1 MRALVL
7 DGPWDVRVVDRPVP
21 ELKEPTDCLVRVVAC
36 GICGTDL
43 GIIRGSYTAC
53 RPPVVLGHEATG
65 VVVRT
70 GPAVAG
76 LREGDR
82 VAINPTYFCGVCRFC
97 RSGRP
102 NHCARKDGTEA
113 GVSSDGT
120 LAEYYVTGE
129 RFLHRL
135 PPELGYVEG
144 ALTEPLSCVLTGVR
158 QVVAHP
164 ATTCLVLGLGPVGLL
179 YALALGTRGVRG
191 VAVEPAADRRALAEK
206 VLSPRGW
213 GVTATLEDAIAA
225 GGGEELD
232 LLVDTSGTF
241 DGSLLPHVAAG
252 GQVLLVALR
261 PHREQLD
268 LGDLADRS
276 ISLIGS
282 IDSLGTFDDAW
293 HLLAGGVVPAQSVVT
308 HVVPLESVP
317 SALRLLGCDLAA
329 KTYTPD
335 AAALKVV
342 VQVTPEELAHNHERP
357 EPR

>member
-1 MRALVL
+1 MRALVF
-7 DGPWDVRVVDRPVP
+7 DGPWDVRVVDCPVP
-21 ELKEPTDCLVRVVAC
+21 ELREPTDCLVRVVAC

-43 GIIRGSYTAC
+43 GIVRGSYGAC

-70 GPAVAG
+70 GPGVAG

-113 GVSSDGT
+113 GVSSNGT

-129 RFLHRL
+129 RFLHRI

-158 QVVAHP
+158 QIVAHP

-179 YALALGTRGVRG
+179 YALALGIRGVRG
-191 VAVEPAADRRALAEK
+191 VAVEPAAHRRALAEK
-206 VLSPRGW
+206 LLFPRW
-213 GVTATLEDAIAA
+213 SVTATLEDAVAA
-225 GGGEELD
+225 DGGGQID

-241 DGSLLPHVAAG
+241 DGSLLPHIAAG

-282 IDSLGTFDDAW
+282 IDSLGTFDDAL
-293 HLLAGGVVPAQSVVT
+293 HLLADGVVPAQSLVT

-317 SALRLLGCDLAA
+317 SALRLLGCDLAT

-342 VQVTPEELAHNHERP
+342 VQVTPEESAHDHERA

>member
-1 MRALVL
+1 
-7 DGPWDVRVVDRPVP
+7 
-21 ELKEPTDCLVRVVAC
+21 
-36 GICGTDL
+36 
-43 GIIRGSYTAC
+43 
-53 RPPVVLGHEATG
+53 
-65 VVVRT
+65 
-70 GPAVAG
+70 
-76 LREGDR
+76 
-82 VAINPTYFCGVCRFC
+82 
-97 RSGRP
+97 
-102 NHCARKDGTEA
+102 
-113 GVSSDGT
+113 
-120 LAEYYVTGE
+120 
-129 RFLHRL
+129 
-135 PPELGYVEG
+135 
-144 ALTEPLSCVLTGVR
+144 
-158 QVVAHP
+158 
-164 ATTCLVLGLGPVGLL
+164 
-179 YALALGTRGVRG
+179 VRG

-206 VLSPRGW
+206 ILSSRGW
-213 GVTATLEDAIAA
+213 SVTATVEEAVAA
-225 GGGEELD
+225 GGGEQLD

-261 PHREQLD
+261 PHQEQID
-268 LGDLADRS
+268 LGALADRS